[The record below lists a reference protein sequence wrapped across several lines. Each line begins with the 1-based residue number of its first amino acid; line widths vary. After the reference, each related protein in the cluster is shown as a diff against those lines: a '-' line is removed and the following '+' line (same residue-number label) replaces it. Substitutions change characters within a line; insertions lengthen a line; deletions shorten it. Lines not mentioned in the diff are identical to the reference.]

1 MRIGYLECFSGI
13 SGDMLLGALV
23 DAGVPFDVLAE
34 TAAAL
39 DVGARLEMR
48 KVDRGGLA
56 GIKVDVVSAGSRE
69 QESREQGSKG
79 AREQNPRTRIHT
91 HTRNRTLT
99 HTNLTIT
106 NTIRMKRSRRIPAT
120 STRIDRCRRFSRSL
134 RLRR

>member
-23 DAGVPFDVLAE
+23 NAGVPFDVLAS

-39 DVGARLEMR
+39 GVGARLEMR

-56 GIKVDVVSAGSRE
+56 GIKVDVVE
-69 QESREQGSKG
+69 EQGAEEQG
-79 AREQNPRTRIHT
+79 AREQVSKGADPHTPTRTHTQIHTRTR
-91 HTRNRTLT
+91 
-99 HTNLTIT
+99 TNLTT
-106 NTIRMKRSRRIPAT
+106 TSTTRMKRSWCIPAT
-120 STRIDRCRRFSRSL
+120 STGIDRCRRFSRSS